1 VFSEWHT
8 MSDPVIKIRIKR
20 QNPMR
25 VRRILDSMSKP
36 RRDQLKKLLPK
47 GVFTDKTM
55 KSWSSVKYPTG
66 LLGALPDGEGY
77 GLLGHIA
84 EEMLGLDATS
94 INLDS
99 LLTVARKWHPD
110 MTEKEEAKVRKSVTT
125 APFIERL
132 VATRRLLESSFQ
144 GSVQVEPEI
153 TVGAV
158 QGHPDM
164 TTANQVYEIKLTGML
179 KDNWGDFVFQTFAY
193 AALLPAVTQVNIVL
207 PLQEHIWTYDVSGW
221 TNRAAFLAALDEQ
234 SRYYQTTVTA
244 NKAAADQ
251 ICAANC
257 IGCHI
262 LRKGSFANSIAH
274 ITDGRVPY
282 QLFLSSNMSSRIN
295 IKEEDIAATRAH
307 IDATKAKIFI
317 HSPYII
323 NLCAT
328 PGEADDYHVG
338 CLAETTR
345 IAAAMG
351 CSGVVVHVGKS
362 TDKEAAVAM
371 ANFRTN
377 LSKALEAATPSCPI
391 LLETPAGQGTE
402 TLTDWTTF
410 MDFVSSFDDERLR
423 VCIDT
428 CHVFACGHDPL
439 AYIQKTLTERP
450 SLLKLIHYNDSEAAC
465 GACVDRHAFMGLGR
479 IGLDTMRV
487 IAEVA
492 AAAAIPALI
501 E

>member
-1 VFSEWHT
+1 
-8 MSDPVIKIRIKR
+8 MSDLAPPVKIRIKR
-20 QNPMR
+20 HMR

-36 RRDQLKKLLPK
+36 RRDALKKLLPK

-55 KSWSSVKYPTG
+55 RGWASVKYPTG

-77 GLLGHIA
+77 SLLGHIA
-84 EEMLGLDATS
+84 EEMLGLPADT

-99 LLTVARKWHPD
+99 LIVVSRKWHPE
-110 MTEKEEAKVRKSVTT
+110 MTEKEEAKVRKSITT

-132 VATRRLLESSFQ
+132 VATRHLLEASFQ
-144 GSVQVEPEI
+144 HGGNVTIEPEV

-164 TTANQVYEIKLTGML
+164 TTATQVYEIKLTGML

-193 AALLPAVTQVNIVL
+193 AALLPAITQVNIVL
-207 PLQEHIWTYDVSGW
+207 PLQEHIWTYDVSKW
-221 TNRAAFLAALDEQ
+221 TGRAAYLAAMDEQ
-234 SRYYQTTVTA
+234 SRYQQTTVSA
-244 NKAAADQ
+244 NKAAADE
-251 ICAANC
+251 ICSANC

-262 LRKGSFANSIAH
+262 LRKGSFANSISH
-274 ITDGRVPY
+274 ITDGRTPY

-295 IKEEDIAATRAH
+295 VKEEDIAATRAH
-307 IDATKAKIFI
+307 IDQTKAKIFI

-328 PGEADDYHVG
+328 PGLADDYHVN

-362 TDKEAAVAM
+362 TDKELPEAM
-371 ANFRTN
+371 ANSRAN
-377 LSKALEAATPSCPI
+377 LIKAMTAATHNCPI

-402 TLTDWTTF
+402 TLTEWASF

-450 SLLKLIHYNDSEAAC
+450 SLLKLIHYNDSEATC

-479 IGLDTMRV
+479 IGLPTMKA

-492 AAAAIPALI
+492 TAAGVPALI